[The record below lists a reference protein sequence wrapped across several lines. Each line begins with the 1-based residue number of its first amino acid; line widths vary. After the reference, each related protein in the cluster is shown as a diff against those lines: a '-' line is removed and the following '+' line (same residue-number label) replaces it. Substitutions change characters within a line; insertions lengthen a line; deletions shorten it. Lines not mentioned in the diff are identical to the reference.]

1 MIRKAAETDRAS
13 LAKLAAKLWGNH
25 SEEEL
30 SAEISGLLLLTS
42 AAFFLAEEDRQPVE
56 VAQCQLRHDYVDG
69 ADSSPAGYLEN
80 IFTEEAVRR
89 KGIAAALLVRYESW
103 AKEKSCTEFASD
115 CELLN
120 EVGIRFHK
128 TLGFRKQTA
137 SSASE
142 KSDKK
147 PAHRRFFPMRR
158 FFLFCFR
165 C

>member
-1 MIRKAAETDRAS
+1 MIRKAAEADRVS
-13 LAKLAAKLWGNH
+13 LAKLAAKLWRNH

-30 SAEISGLLLLTS
+30 SAEISGLLLLTG
-42 AAFFLAEEDRQPVE
+42 AAFFLTEEDRQPVE
-56 VAQCQLRHDYVDG
+56 VAQCQLRHDYVEG
-69 ADSSPAGYLEN
+69 TDSSPAGYPEG
-80 IFTEEAVRR
+80 IFTEEAVRG

-120 EVGIRFHK
+120 AAGIRFHK
-128 TLGFRKQTA
+128 TLGFRKQAA

-147 PAHRRFFPMRR
+147 PAHRGFFPMRR

>member
-30 SAEISGLLLLTS
+30 SAEISGLLLLTG
-42 AAFFLAEEDRQPVE
+42 AAFFLTEEDRQPVE
-56 VAQCQLRHDYVDG
+56 VAQCQLRHDYVEG
-69 ADSSPAGYLEN
+69 TDSSPAGYPEG
-80 IFTEEAVRR
+80 IFTEEAVRG

-120 EVGIRFHK
+120 EAGIRFHK
-128 TLGFRKQTA
+128 TLGFRKQAA

-147 PAHRRFFPMRR
+147 PAHRGFFPMRR